1 MTFDTDFL
9 PRLDSDAE
17 RKLALR
23 YWDLLM
29 DSLAAHV
36 PTDRTAIY
44 GTADRA
50 GVAPARAAL
59 IWNNVC
65 RWLSGQSLI
74 WA

>member
-9 PRLDSDAE
+9 PRLDNDDE
-17 RKLALR
+17 RELALS

-36 PTDRTAIY
+36 PTDRAKIY
-44 GTADRA
+44 GIADQW

-65 RWLSGQSLI
+65 RWLASKPLV